1 MFNSQNFS
9 FGSSPSVKLA
19 RNWAVFFGG
28 GLENCWLQYTTS
40 VIPERSSLL
49 QESAAR
55 QLSPSVIG
63 SSLVAV

>member
-19 RNWAVFFGG
+19 RNWAVFLG
-28 GLENCWLQYTTS
+28 GLENCWLQFTTA

>member
-28 GLENCWLQYTTS
+28 LENCGLQFATAE
-40 VIPERSSLL
+40 IPERSSLL